1 MQRIKLVGLAL
12 VAVCAIGVTSVASA
26 GASNF
31 LASATGA
38 LTGKALQNQK
48 FVTKAGEVV
57 CTTIAVSGTVK
68 TTKATTQV
76 ATVNYTGCKAFGLAA
91 TITPAEYEFNAN
103 GSVKI
108 LNNIIITATACEV
121 KVLAANNT
129 SLNTVKYVNN
139 GGGQLGINPAVKGIT
154 SEGVGAGCTY
164 ALESKGTYEGN
175 SDSGLKAG
183 GTLSWDA

>member
-48 FVTKAGEVV
+48 FVFKAGEVV

-68 TTKATTQV
+68 TTKSETQV
-76 ATVNYTGCKAFGLAA
+76 ATVNYSGCKAFGLSASISA
-91 TITPAEYEFNAN
+91 AEYEFNAN
-103 GSVKI
+103 GMVK
-108 LNNIIITATACEV
+108 LLSNFTITATLCLV
-121 KVLAANNT
+121 RVLGASNQLLA
-129 SLNTVKYVNN
+129 TVKYLDTM
-139 GGGQLGINPAVKGIT
+139 GAGMRLDFEVKGIT
-154 SEGVGAGCTY
+154 SQGEGTGCGY
-164 ALESKGTYEGN
+164 ASESNGTYTGN
-175 SDSGLKAG
+175 FDVGLKAG